1 MFEGGEESA
10 RCLTTPLLSNSPSCW
25 LSLEGG
31 LLYAFVGPAAVIVLV
46 RVPSV
51 SWQGVVPRRG
61 HLLFPALQLPPGA
74 FPARR
79 AAGDLVSLT
88 LLPWAPR

>member
-10 RCLTTPLLSNSPSCW
+10 RCLTTPLLPNSPSCW

-51 SWQGVVPRRG
+51 SWQGCGPQEG
-61 HLLFPALQLPPGA
+61 ASTFPCT
-74 FPARR
+74 
-79 AAGDLVSLT
+79 AAS
-88 LLPWAPR
+88 PWGFSCQEGSW